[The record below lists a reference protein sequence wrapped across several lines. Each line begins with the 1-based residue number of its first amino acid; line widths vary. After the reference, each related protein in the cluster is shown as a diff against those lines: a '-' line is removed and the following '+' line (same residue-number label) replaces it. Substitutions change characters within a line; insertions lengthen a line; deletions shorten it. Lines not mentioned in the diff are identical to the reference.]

1 MIISSPC
8 YNENAGQDIP
18 LLQHK
23 RRQAAKSGLRQF
35 GKHDTADDFLSAGFD
50 YFWFDYLASG

>member
-1 MIISSPC
+1 LI
-8 YNENAGQDIP
+8 QD
-18 LLQHK
+18 K